1 MNKTIPTHDPYTGEL
16 NPYYEE
22 LTGQPNPLSVKN
34 EVPSTFDLNQLVGKK
49 FRYKS
54 KYGLSTWTDT
64 VKAIEPHM
72 TAVTDPALFF
82 KINGDFEFVGYQYIL
97 YVRATRSKNIYEFEN
112 CIFKDV

>member
-1 MNKTIPTHDPYTGEL
+1 MSKKIPTHDPYTGEL

-22 LTGQPNPLSVKN
+22 LTGQPNPLSVKTN
-34 EVPSTFDLNQLVGKK
+34 TLTTFDSNQLVGKK

-64 VKAIEPHM
+64 VKTIEPHM

-82 KINGDFEFVGYQYIL
+82 KIDGDFEFVGYQYIL

-112 CIFKDV
+112 CVFKDV